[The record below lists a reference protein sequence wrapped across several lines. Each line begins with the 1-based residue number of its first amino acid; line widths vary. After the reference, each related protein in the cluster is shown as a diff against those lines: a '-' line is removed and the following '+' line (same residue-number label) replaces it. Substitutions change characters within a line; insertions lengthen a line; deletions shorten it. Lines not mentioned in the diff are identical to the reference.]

1 MIAHQNMRTRI
12 PHRRAERIRESAHTS
27 KTRTKIKH
35 DRTKT
40 SEPNSRLGTRAK
52 SIRAYDSEETTRALK
67 PGHTP
72 AKSASGRVPHPPSA
86 VLRSFYGQMLGQSG
100 QASRPKHR
108 LEAGPEAQKQKIA
121 PDCNFF
127 AIRDCRDFLN
137 RGLRPKMQQKWL
149 YDGSFPLCRSDG
161 ESLIAKKLQKSSV
174 FCF

>member
-1 MIAHQNMRTRI
+1 MCPAMIAHQNMRTCI
-12 PHRRAERIRESAHTS
+12 LNRRAERIRESAYTS

-35 DRTKT
+35 DRVKT
-40 SEPNSRLGTRAK
+40 SESNSRLGARAK
-52 SIRAYDSEETTRALK
+52 SIRAYASEETTRALK

-72 AKSASGRVPHPPSA
+72 AKSASGRVPHPPLST

-127 AIRDCRDFLN
+127 AIRDYRDFLN
-137 RGLRPKMQQKWL
+137 RVLRPKNA
-149 YDGSFPLCRSDG
+149 
-161 ESLIAKKLQKSSV
+161 AKMAI
-174 FCF
+174 

>member
-12 PHRRAERIRESAHTS
+12 PNRRAERIRESAHTS
-27 KTRTKIKH
+27 KVRTKIKH
-35 DRTKT
+35 DRVKT
-40 SEPNSRLGTRAK
+40 SESNPRLGTRAK
-52 SIRAYDSEETTRALK
+52 SIRAYASEEATRALK
-67 PGHTP
+67 PGHAP
-72 AKSASGRVPHPPSA
+72 AKSASGRAPHPPSA
-86 VLRSFYGQMLGQSG
+86 ILHGFHGQMLGQSG
-100 QASRPKHR
+100 QASRTEHR